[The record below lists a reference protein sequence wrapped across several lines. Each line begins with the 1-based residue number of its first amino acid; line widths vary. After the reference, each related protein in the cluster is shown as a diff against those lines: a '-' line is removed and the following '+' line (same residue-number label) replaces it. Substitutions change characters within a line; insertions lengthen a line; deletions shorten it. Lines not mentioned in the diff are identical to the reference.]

1 MQNKQIWVHIFVQFY
16 GYIFL
21 DFDMYPYYNSINKSI
36 NHIFLK
42 EVFYMS
48 KSVYEMITE
57 RIIEQL
63 ESGIIPWE
71 KPWSGVRSGA
81 YNRISKRSY
90 SLLNQMLLKN
100 EGEYAT
106 FKQWSE
112 LGGKIK
118 KGEKS
123 EIVVF
128 WKILP
133 IEETQEDGTKVI
145 KQVPLLKY
153 INVFHISQVEGVEP
167 LQKEMLND
175 IEPIEQAES
184 ILQDYWTREHI
195 TVEHIKGD
203 KAFYSP
209 MRDLIQ
215 LPLFEQF
222 KDANEYYSTAFHES
236 VHSTMKES
244 RCNRAEERKDKLV
257 AFGSEEYSK
266 EELVAELGSASIMNM
281 LGIETR
287 KSFRNSS
294 AYIQSWLRVLK
305 NDVKF
310 IVSASSKA
318 EKAVNYILNIAE

>member
-1 MQNKQIWVHIFVQFY
+1 
-16 GYIFL
+16 
-21 DFDMYPYYNSINKSI
+21 
-36 NHIFLK
+36 
-42 EVFYMS
+42 MS
-48 KSVYEMITE
+48 KSVYEMVTE

-63 ESGIIPWE
+63 ENGCVPWWR
-71 KPWSGVRSGA
+71 KPWTSTRDRA
-81 YNRISKRSY
+81 FNRISKKSY
-90 SLLNQMLLKN
+90 SLLNQMLLKHN
-100 EGEYAT
+100 GEYAS
-106 FKQWSE
+106 FKQWSD
-112 LGGKIK
+112 LGGKIR

-133 IEETQEDGTKVI
+133 IEEIQEDGTKLI
-145 KQVPLLKY
+145 KQIPLLIY

-167 LQKEMLND
+167 LQKEELND
-175 IEPIEQAES
+175 IEPIEKAEN
-184 ILQDYWTREHI
+184 ILLDYWTRENI

-222 KDANEYYSTAFHES
+222 TDANEYYSTAFHET

-244 RCNRAEERKDKLV
+244 RCNRTEKGKLV
-257 AFGSEEYSK
+257 AFGSEDYSK
-266 EELVAELGSASIMNM
+266 EELVAELGSAYIMNKI
-281 LGIETR
+281 GIET
-287 KSFRNSS
+287 KSSFKNSS
-294 AYIQSWLRVLK
+294 AYIQNWLSVLK

-318 EKAVNYILNIAE
+318 EKAVEYILNA